1 MLRRG
6 SPCGTVVKMRMVAVL
21 VGGVTSEPGAQGVV
35 GAGVWLGGREGMNV
49 GQDGDGRALSLPSV

>member
-1 MLRRG
+1 M
-6 SPCGTVVKMRMVAVL
+6 L